1 MNRDT
6 STFSDTSSP
15 LISSDRVEGTKVFD
29 GSGNSI
35 GTIKRLMIEKTNGQ
49 VAYAVSAFGGFLGM
63 GDQER
68 PIPWDQL
75 TYDTRLGG
83 YRTGLTEAQ
92 LREAPT
98 STQDDNW
105 TNRDRER
112 ELHDYYGAAYYWEDE
127 E

>member
-6 STFSDTSSP
+6 STFTDTSSP
-15 LISSDRVEGTKVFD
+15 LISSDHVEGTKVFD

-35 GTIKRLMIEKTNGQ
+35 GTIKRLMIEKVNGQ
-49 VAYAVSAFGGFLGM
+49 VAYAVSAFGGFLGL
-63 GDQER
+63 GDQEY

-75 TYDTRLGG
+75 MYDTRLGG

-92 LREAPT
+92 LREAP
-98 STQDDNW
+98 SESQDSNW

>member
-1 MNRDT
+1 
-6 STFSDTSSP
+6 
-15 LISSDRVEGTKVFD
+15 
-29 GSGNSI
+29 
-35 GTIKRLMIEKTNGQ
+35 MIEKESGQ

-63 GDQER
+63 GDQEQ

-83 YRTGLTEAQ
+83 YRTGLTEVQ
-92 LREAPT
+92 LREAPMT
-98 STQDDNW
+98 GPDENW